1 MKKNL
6 FTYLLLAT
14 VSIISINLNAQT
26 IIDIK
31 VKNPT
36 NTKDRTMM
44 LDILRANLFQ
54 QYKQELIFE
63 VKHFKMSGGYAWFM
77 GNAARK
83 DGKPV
88 KTGEYIDGTHVEAL
102 FTKKGDKWYLAESGA
117 FSTDMWWTGISS
129 KYPNASK
136 DIFDEVANMKIED

>member
-1 MKKNL
+1 ML
-6 FTYLLLAT
+6 VTL
-14 VSIISINLNAQT
+14 SILTIELNAQA

-31 VKNPT
+31 VKNPS
-36 NTKDRTMM
+36 NEKERTMM
-44 LDILRANLFQ
+44 LDILRANLYQ

-63 VKHFKMSGGYAWFM
+63 VKHFKMSAGFAWFM

-88 KTGEYIDGTHVEAL
+88 KTGEYSDGTHVEAL

-117 FSTDMWWTGISS
+117 FSTDMWWSGISWN
-129 KYPNASK
+129 YPKAPK
-136 DIFDEVANMKIED
+136 GIFDEVANIKPQDE